1 MITLYWGLQYA
12 AVLCGYVFL
21 LFIWPR
27 VVFYRHLAG
36 KNTLYQFSFCTTVQI
51 VLINTVVLVFGLVHI
66 LNRWTIM
73 AFFYGIF
80 LAVIMRKYHIN
91 GQFLYK
97 KIEGIRYLVTG
108 AYGKRRIG
116 LQGVRHLE
124 SGLKKVRNRLWA
136 ILKPHFGEYVTLALV
151 LIFGMIY
158 FSYGAFQHYFYGFG
172 DMYTHHSWIHGLTE
186 GKIFSAGVYPEAMH
200 CFVFTIH
207 SLFGIE
213 IYSILLFLGG
223 IQVSVVLL
231 ALYALLRGIFHW
243 RYTPF
248 FAIMLFLTL
257 DVCCVDEVYSMSRLQ
272 GALPQEF
279 GMYAQFLCVLYLLR
293 FLKSTH
299 QARRKDGKLSK
310 FYWDENLF
318 LFTMAFAATIIIHFY
333 ITIIA
338 FFLCVS
344 FGIFALRRIF
354 CPKRLVPLLAA
365 VLCGILIAVLP
376 MAGALASGIPFQG
389 SIGWAMNVIN
399 GTDTNDGRTQEAEQ
413 AKAEDGKSDVKDS
426 KSAEKTSKT
435 ATLKSYGEKMFRLC
449 KAKAKVVYKESYIT
463 LYGKERTWWI
473 LALTAL
479 AAALWLLYRLVTI
492 PLGRFT
498 KIKVNKGCFDGYLGI
513 IFSSLLFMVIYAAP
527 FLGLPELIA
536 GVRVCLTGQMM
547 ILAVLAM
554 PVDMVF
560 SLLAIPRRVW
570 WQRFL
575 QVVSI
580 LCTGGIYAAT
590 ILLGVYHGFLY
601 CEMTRYNASVM
612 TTNSIIQEMPP
623 NTYTV
628 ISPTDE
634 LYALIQY
641 GWHEELALF
650 IEKIRKEEY
659 ILPTEY
665 IFLYVEKKPI
675 RYAQYHFSKGPSWL
689 GSEKYAEIYSFVP
702 SSQCPDVQASAISK
716 KAADK
721 DLQVSGW
728 YAYADLESR
737 TILESKTYRW
747 CQRFAELYPSELKT
761 YYEDEDFVCY
771 YFRQEPNSPYNLAI
785 K

>member
-124 SGLKKVRNRLWA
+124 TGLKKVRNRLWA

-223 IQVSVVLL
+223 IQVSVMLI
-231 ALYALLRGIFHW
+231 ALYALLRGVFHW

-248 FAIMLFLTL
+248 FVIMLFLTL
-257 DVCCVDEVYSMSRLQ
+257 DVCCVDEVYAMARFQ
-272 GALPQEF
+272 WALPQEF

-293 FLKSTH
+293 FLKSS
-299 QARRKDGKLSK
+299 RRITCRDGKTSK

-318 LFTMAFAATIIIHFY
+318 LFGMALAATIVIHFY
-333 ITIIA
+333 ITMIT
-338 FFLCVS
+338 FFLCIS
-344 FGIFALRRIF
+344 FGIFALKQLF
-354 CPKRLVPLLAA
+354 CPRRVIPLMVT
-365 VLCGILIAVLP
+365 VLCSVLIAVFP
-376 MAGALASGIPFQG
+376 MVGALASGSSFQG
-389 SIGWAMNVIN
+389 SISWAINVIN
-399 GTDTNDGRTQEAEQ
+399 GTDIENGRTQEAQEQ
-413 AKAEDGKSDVKDS
+413 AKTNDTGKDIKAAKHGDI
-426 KSAEKTSKT
+426 
-435 ATLKSYGEKMFRLC
+435 KSYGSKLLHLC
-449 KAKAKVVYKESYIT
+449 KEKAKIVYKEGYKN
-463 LYGKERTWWI
+463 LYEKKRAWWI
-473 LALTAL
+473 IALTAFST
-479 AAALWLLYRLVTI
+479 ALWLLYRLVMI
-492 PLGRFT
+492 PLGRCS
-498 KIKVNKGCFDGYLGI
+498 KLKVNKSCFDRYLGVI
-513 IFSSLLFMVIYAAP
+513 LASILFMVIYVAP

-536 GVRVCLTGQMM
+536 GTRLCSTEKFLL
-547 ILAVLAM
+547 LAVIVM

-560 SLLAIPRRVW
+560 SLLAIPRRTW

-601 CEMTRYNASVM
+601 YEMTRYNASVM
-612 TTNSIIQEMPP
+612 TTNSIIREMPP

-634 LYALIQY
+634 LYALIEY

-675 RYAQYHFSKGPSWL
+675 HYAQFHFCQGPSWL
-689 GSEKYAEIYSFVP
+689 GTEKYAPLYIFSNMPF
-702 SSQCPDVQASAISK
+702 SQCPEVQTSKISK
-716 KAADK
+716 DAADK
-721 DLQVSGW
+721 ELDVSGW
-728 YAYADLESR
+728 EIYAEPESR